1 MSEIYTWGG
10 RREGAGRK
18 KAPTDP
24 QAIKARMTL
33 EAARAKRLI
42 YEANL
47 AELEYQQR
55 RAGLI
60 SQASISLLLDNAEA
74 ALHHHFDSL
83 PGDLSQRIADSTD
96 VREIDLLL
104 TGEIRRRL
112 EAVADTKLQKVTE
125 P

>member
-1 MSEIYTWGG
+1 MTEFTWGG

-18 KAPTDP
+18 KAPTNP
-24 QAIKARMTL
+24 EEKKARMTL

-47 AELEYQQR
+47 AELEYRQR

-83 PGDLSQRIADSTD
+83 PGDLAQRISASTD
-96 VREIDLLL
+96 AWEIDLIL

-112 EAVADTKLQKVTE
+112 EGVADSPPPRVT